1 MSDVA
6 YQNKDIVSKILTD
19 GMKEKSF
26 AVYGV
31 PMSRIKDVLPVNLP
45 AIEANEMAT
54 DNLFRLEDDSYAVVD
69 YESSFSEKS
78 KIKYVCHIARI
89 LKKYGSIMK
98 LRMIV
103 LCTSSTCRIN
113 TVLDAGCLRLSIE
126 PGYLSSIETDRVF
139 ENIRKQI
146 EDWKKLNDTEVMQMI
161 VLPLTVKNREE
172 QKELLEEVVNLAK
185 NIKEEEQQMFVLSG
199 VITFA
204 DKIIE
209 PDFARRVEEWIKM
222 TKVGRLFEEEK
233 LQAMAD
239 VRQSMEKTIAEKDMA
254 LAEKDMALAVAEK
267 EKAIAIAEKQHETL
281 RLASVRLLLKG
292 SSPEEVSKTTGLP
305 LKEIEEFLK

>member
-1 MSDVA
+1 
-6 YQNKDIVSKILTD
+6 
-19 GMKEKSF
+19 
-26 AVYGV
+26 
-31 PMSRIKDVLPVNLP
+31 
-45 AIEANEMAT
+45 
-54 DNLFRLEDDSYAVVD
+54 
-69 YESSFSEKS
+69 
-78 KIKYVCHIARI
+78 
-89 LKKYGSIMK
+89 
-98 LRMIV
+98 
-103 LCTSSTCRIN
+103 
-113 TVLDAGCLRLSIE
+113 
-126 PGYLSSIETDRVF
+126 
-139 ENIRKQI
+139 
-146 EDWKKLNDTEVMQMI
+146 
-161 VLPLTVKNREE
+161 
-172 QKELLEEVVNLAK
+172 
-185 NIKEEEQQMFVLSG
+185 MFVLSG

-254 LAEKDMALAVAEK
+254 VAEK